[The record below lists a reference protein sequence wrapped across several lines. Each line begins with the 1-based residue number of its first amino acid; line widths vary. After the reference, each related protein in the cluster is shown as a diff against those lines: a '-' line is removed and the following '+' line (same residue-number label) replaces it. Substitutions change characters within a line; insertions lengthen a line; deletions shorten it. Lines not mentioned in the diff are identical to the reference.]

1 MRKLK
6 EQTKRLNEESDNLK
20 KSHRE
25 KEDLLMSL
33 TDKYSSFDGIDLDAL
48 KAELL
53 KHQEELSRYGKELR
67 DHDERISDL
76 EKQVKSGN
84 STINGVSITSDPLT
98 GPRTSNNILDPHSA
112 SELLHESD
120 KRHLSDSMH
129 GESDPTYR
137 GVFDDRR
144 NASFMKE
151 LEERLNNLELKS
163 DNDEERLSN
172 LEKKSDSY
180 DERLNNL
187 ENKSDS
193 NDNKLKDL
201 ARKLDRVE
209 DIVQSSNR
217 EDMLKD
223 LARKIAALEDVT
235 RGLDDRSSK
244 NETDIQQIKD
254 DIALLRKVIKQMED
268 VLRQKVDADDFDALR
283 SLLQSMGTTGG
294 SSGAPASAIPTKD
307 LNMLKDLK
315 RKYDEMEQSLKGI
328 TSFNPDSLTDILNR
342 LAKLE
347 NAIKHKAEQRD
358 LDELR
363 ELFNKLGVDFS
374 RLERWLKE
382 MESRGF
388 GGKSGGE
395 PVESSASSN
404 ASVDSSKLNIFVRRL
419 STVED
424 IIQNLNIPPGCDLTK
439 IMEEMNRLSAGLKE
453 LRDMLDRL
461 MKEMNS
467 RFKDMYDRASNKD
480 EFLKLLKELEDRLNE
495 KIIEI
500 ADAMGKKFADKGDTK
515 KALKYLERLIR
526 EYIESFKERK
536 EGDDAM
542 LARKPLGGWSCAS
555 CEKNLET
562 LMGRK
567 APYQPWAK
575 MPYRDP
581 ADRIARV
588 GPGFSRMLATVQPEM
603 LSNRT
608 RTSQYRAHSPI
619 TPPQE
624 TEEFEGNPA
633 EVVSLPPVR
642 GADRPQSQQ
651 S

>member
-6 EQTKRLNEESDNLK
+6 QQTKLLNDEANNLK
-20 KSHRE
+20 QSHKE
-25 KEDLLMSL
+25 KDDLLGSL
-33 TDKYSSFDGIDLDAL
+33 TDKFSSFDGLDIDAL

-53 KHQEELSRYGKELR
+53 KHQEELSRYGKQLR
-67 DHDERISDL
+67 NHDERISEL
-76 EKQVKSGN
+76 ENQGRPGN
-84 STINGVSITSDPLT
+84 LTSIPGNL
-98 GPRTSNNILDPHSA
+98 TSNPGNLTSNPHS
-112 SELLHESD
+112 HTQGSD
-120 KRHLSDSMH
+120 HTNREAVDDLIISDILK
-129 GESDPTYR
+129 D
-137 GVFDDRR
+137 
-144 NASFMKE
+144 
-151 LEERLNNLELKS
+151 LEERLNNLEKNS
-163 DNDEERLSN
+163 DSEKRLSE
-172 LEKKSDSY
+172 LEKKSDSH
-180 DERLNNL
+180 
-187 ENKSDS
+187 
-193 NDNKLKDL
+193 DNMLRDL

-209 DIVQSSNR
+209 DLVRSSNK
-217 EDMLKD
+217 DDILKD
-223 LARKIAALEDVT
+223 LARKIATLEDLTRALED
-235 RGLDDRSSK
+235 RNSK

-254 DIALLRKVIKQMED
+254 DMALLRKVIKQIED

-283 SLLQSMGTTGG
+283 SLLQSLGTNG
-294 SSGAPASAIPTKD
+294 SSAAPASAIPTKD

-315 RKYDEMEQSLKGI
+315 RKFDEMEQSMKEI

-347 NAIKHKAEQRD
+347 SAIKHKAEQRE

-363 ELFNKLGVDFS
+363 DLIKKLAGDFS
-374 RLERWLKE
+374 RLESWFRE
-382 MESRGF
+382 MENRGA
-388 GGKSGGE
+388 GVKAVVE
-395 PVESSASSN
+395 PVESSSS
-404 ASVDSSKLNIFVRRL
+404 SGSQVDNSKLNLLVRRI
-419 STVED
+419 STLED

-439 IMEEMNRLSAGLKE
+439 IMDELNRLSAGLKE
-453 LRDMLDRL
+453 LREMLDRL

-467 RFKDMYDRASNKD
+467 RFKDLSERGSNRD
-480 EFLKLLKELEDRLNE
+480 EFLRLLKELEERLNE

-500 ADAMGKKFADKGDTK
+500 ADAIGKKFADKGDTK

-588 GPGFSRMLATVQPEM
+588 GPGFSRMLATVQPEL

-624 TEEFEGNPA
+624 TEEFEVNPA
-633 EVVSLPPVR
+633 ESVSLPPVR
-642 GADRPQSQQ
+642 GADRPPSQQ